1 MSLEADINWIKSE
14 IDKVKDPFLVET
26 LKNLLNYRRNIQI
39 SKTEVVAYTT
49 DGKPLTL
56 KQYNQRLEKAE
67 EQINNNE
74 VISHQ
79 ELAERMKK
87 W

>member
-14 IDKVKDPFLVET
+14 IDKVKDLFLVET
-26 LKNLLNYRRNIQI
+26 LKNLLNYRKHIQK
-39 SKTEVVAYTT
+39 SKTTVVAYTT

-56 KQYNQRLEKAE
+56 KQYNKRLEKAE
-67 EQINNNE
+67 EQIKNNE